1 MLEEAESLS
10 NAPNSPGLDGKY
22 LGKISADFSLVCDS
36 LKEASYQIK
45 KRGFSDFPVFAVSK
59 SVMPIGSILIAQMEL
74 NENQY
79 NYYAS
84 MLEEFVQREIVAADA
99 VESFKE
105 NYKESDEFCC
115 LFIMDQDFTGFIYIP
130 YPED

>member
-1 MLEEAESLS
+1 
-10 NAPNSPGLDGKY
+10 
-22 LGKISADFSLVCDS
+22 
-36 LKEASYQIK
+36 
-45 KRGFSDFPVFAVSK
+45 
-59 SVMPIGSILIAQMEL
+59 MEV
-74 NENQY
+74 NQNQW

-99 VESFKE
+99 VETFQE
-105 NYKESDEFCC
+105 NYKDAEEYCC

>member
-1 MLEEAESLS
+1 MLEESTSLS
-10 NAPNSPGLDGKY
+10 NAPNSPELNGKY
-22 LGKISADFSLVCDS
+22 LGQISSDF
-36 LKEASYQIK
+36 LKVSDHLKTAAYEIK
-45 KRGFSDFPVFAVSK
+45 KRGFSQYPVFAASK
-59 SVMPIGSILIAQMEL
+59 NILPIGSILLAQMEI
-74 NENQY
+74 NDNQW

-99 VESFKE
+99 VETFQE
-105 NYKESDEFCC
+105 NYKDTEEYCC